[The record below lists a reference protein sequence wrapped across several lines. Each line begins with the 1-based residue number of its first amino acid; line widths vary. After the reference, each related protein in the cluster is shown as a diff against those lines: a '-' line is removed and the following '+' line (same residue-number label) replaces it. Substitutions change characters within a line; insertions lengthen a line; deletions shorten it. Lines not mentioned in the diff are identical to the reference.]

1 MLRLIWRLCRL
12 LLVVLILGL
21 GLYFGSPYLL
31 TAVGRYLI
39 ADQPLAKAELILVLS
54 GEPYLRI
61 PEAAR
66 LYHEGFA
73 PAILLPHGLKERG
86 TDDLLRVGI
95 RVPDGQEISMKLL
108 EDLRVPRKAILT
120 IQEQSDSTQTEM
132 LTVARFLKTHPSQSM
147 IIVTSKA
154 HTTRAS
160 KIFLAGLGPGIRLIM
175 HPVGNDPFDP
185 ARWWQDRTDLKQVLF
200 EYGGLADYWRR
211 RLWGAVVGQV
221 TTVPPPVTVR

>member
-1 MLRLIWRLCRL
+1 
-12 LLVVLILGL
+12 
-21 GLYFGSPYLL
+21 
-31 TAVGRYLI
+31 
-39 ADQPLAKAELILVLS
+39 
-54 GEPYLRI
+54 
-61 PEAAR
+61 
-66 LYHEGFA
+66 
-73 PAILLPHGLKERG
+73 
-86 TDDLLRVGI
+86 
-95 RVPDGQEISMKLL
+95 MKLL

-120 IQEQSDSTQTEM
+120 IQERSDSTQTEM

>member
-12 LLVVLILGL
+12 LLVLLIVGL

-39 ADQPLAKAELILVLS
+39 SDQPLVKSDLILALS

-61 PEAAR
+61 PEVAR

-73 PAILLPHGLKERG
+73 PTIILPHELKERG
-86 TDDLLRVGI
+86 ADDLLRLGI

-120 IQEQSDSTQTEM
+120 IQERSDGTQAEM
-132 LTVARFLKTHPSQSM
+132 QTVARFLKTHPAQSM
-147 IIVTSKA
+147 IIVTSRA
-154 HTTRAS
+154 HTTRAY
-160 KIFLAGLGPGIRLIM
+160 KIFLAGLGPRIRLIM

-185 ARWWQDRTDLKQVLF
+185 SRWWQDRKDFKHVLF

-211 RLWGAVVGQV
+211 RLWGMAVGQV